1 MIWLTATKRERVR
14 SSKRSYWSAMK
25 PRAVVST
32 VNLHGQWEFKRSKTS
47 EKYCLTVLFW
57 QRVAFLCR
65 WGVITVFFHL
75 SGPFLDS
82 LCTPGEDL
90 TLDGV
95 KTNESVLEKHLSCWW
110 FWNTYNILSLAYYL
124 SSSCVSIW
132 AEPSPSQE
140 LFTLFKN
147 PSGKQRHRGC
157 RNKFKCADDW
167 HASTCIL
174 R

>member
-1 MIWLTATKRERVR
+1 ME
-14 SSKRSYWSAMK
+14 

-32 VNLHGQWEFKRSKTS
+32 VNLHGQWEFKRSGLMRNQREILFNSVVLAESGVLVSVRGANGLLPPFWSFSRFAVTS
-47 EKYCLTVLFW
+47 VAKWVK
-57 QRVAFLCR
+57 RV
-65 WGVITVFFHL
+65 
-75 SGPFLDS
+75 S

-95 KTNESVLEKHLSCWW
+95 KTNEAVLEKHLSCWW
-110 FWNTYNILSLAYYL
+110 FWNTYNILSLAYYF

-157 RNKFKCADDW
+157 RNKFKCADDR